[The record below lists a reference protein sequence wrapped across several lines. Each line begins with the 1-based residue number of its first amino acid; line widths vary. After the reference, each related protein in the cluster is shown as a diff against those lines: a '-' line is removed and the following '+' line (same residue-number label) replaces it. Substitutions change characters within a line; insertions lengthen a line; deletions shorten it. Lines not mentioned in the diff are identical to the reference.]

1 MIALLPKELAHA
13 RERLQKSIPDTGN
26 PQIVRDGLTADLNRL
41 GAAPHTFEP
50 TLIGRAPSGLAPVH
64 PRLELRQPPPQLFVA
79 DGTGMAAAFSR
90 CPGSGPYPDTDPG
103 TLDCLEAQPFSFA
116 DSPFFRE
123 TWNGMNM
130 ACFPDWAPTSRNND
144 PDGSGSIGM
153 NTMDMFDGGA
163 SKGMGLDMNVN
174 VNMDLDQVRQMINNN
189 TDFMF

>member
-1 MIALLPKELAHA
+1 
-13 RERLQKSIPDTGN
+13 
-26 PQIVRDGLTADLNRL
+26 
-41 GAAPHTFEP
+41 
-50 TLIGRAPSGLAPVH
+50 
-64 PRLELRQPPPQLFVA
+64 
-79 DGTGMAAAFSR
+79 
-90 CPGSGPYPDTDPG
+90 
-103 TLDCLEAQPFSFA
+103 
-116 DSPFFRE
+116 
-123 TWNGMNM
+123 MNM